1 MWNVLAIL
9 KGKELKDYDIIKS
22 FGEIIWRKIKIT
34 AEKKQRSEWPYSLQD
49 IVEMLVK
56 GPLPEIYN
64 TIFFTVYGKYITY
77 KEGYAKTDDYLWST
91 KIWSMACDWEAL
103 LKKEKMQSIYLQT
116 SYKCSNK
123 LMH

>member
-22 FGEIIWRKIKIT
+22 FGEIIWRKIRIT
-34 AEKKQRSEWPYSLQD
+34 AEEKQRSEWPYSLQD

-64 TIFFTVYGKYITY
+64 TIFFVVYGKYVTY
-77 KEGYAKTDDYLWST
+77 K
-91 KIWSMACDWEAL
+91 
-103 LKKEKMQSIYLQT
+103 
-116 SYKCSNK
+116 
-123 LMH
+123 